1 MTSSHAPG
9 EPGGAVEPGGP
20 GPEGTTKPA
29 GPVEATGP
37 IEPSEPAEPTG
48 PVTPGGPGRAE
59 RPAGATLRR
68 VLAFDDAGTLRL
80 LLAPGG
86 ADPVVREV
94 AFSDSGGQETG
105 RCPGD
110 RVVLAVGPPASS
122 PDAAAAVYGAARQ
135 GGRAVVLRDTEGV
148 PPAPEVLAAAG
159 ETGLALLAR
168 APWADWGETASLLR
182 SALALSGAEED
193 TGRDAPPYGDDL
205 GALASA
211 IAASTGGSI
220 TIEDTAFRVLAHS
233 ATLPEAD
240 GVRRSTILGGRVP
253 EARMA
258 ELRRSGLLRA
268 LWTSRDVI
276 RRPAS
281 DGGPERLVVAVRSG
295 PEVLGSIW
303 AAADG
308 RSLSPR
314 ADDALR
320 RAAEAAA
327 PHLIRHRLRESGA
340 VRRRNDALRGLL
352 YGQGDAR
359 THAWSLGVAADAP
372 CAVVVAEHTGGAAPP
387 AVRRTLDVLG
397 LQAASYRPG
406 AVVLREAERLLV
418 LLPLA
423 GGRGGEL
430 PERGSGDLRGREC
443 EAGARAASALARE
456 LASLAPSLPGGVP
469 VRAGAGPVVPSA
481 LRAAASCEEAGL
493 VVRVLA
499 ERERRG
505 GVRNP
510 VRYAG
515 PAEAG
520 PALDVLRML
529 DAVRPLWEAGSGPV
543 HDLVRADLATGGEL
557 VRTLGAYLDASGDVR
572 RAAERLVLHPNTLR
586 YRLRRARE
594 RHGVDLDDPD
604 TRLLV
609 TLAVRLTGD
618 V

>member
-1 MTSSHAPG
+1 MTSSPAPG

-20 GPEGTTKPA
+20 GPEGTTKPT

-37 IEPSEPAEPTG
+37 VEPSGPAE

-80 LLAPGG
+80 LLAPRG

-105 RCPGD
+105 RCPGG

-168 APWADWGETASLLR
+168 ATWADWGETASLLR
-182 SALALSGAEED
+182 SALALSGSEED

-253 EARMA
+253 EARIA

-327 PHLIRHRLRESGA
+327 PHLVRHRLRESGA

-529 DAVRPLWEAGSGPV
+529 DAVRPLWEAG
-543 HDLVRADLATGGEL
+543 
-557 VRTLGAYLDASGDVR
+557 LGAGAR
-572 RAAERLVLHPNTLR
+572 PRAGRPR
-586 YRLRRARE
+586 GGR
-594 RHGVDLDDPD
+594 
-604 TRLLV
+604 
-609 TLAVRLTGD
+609 
-618 V
+618 

>member
-1 MTSSHAPG
+1 MTSSPAPG

-20 GPEGTTKPA
+20 GPEGTTKPTEPVEPTGPTEPP
-29 GPVEATGP
+29 GPVE
-37 IEPSEPAEPTG
+37 

-59 RPAGATLRR
+59 RPAGVTLRR

-80 LLAPGG
+80 LLAPRG

-193 TGRDAPPYGDDL
+193 AGRDAPPYGDDL

-359 THAWSLGVAADAP
+359 THAWSLGVPADAP
-372 CAVVVAEHTGGAAPP
+372 CAVVVAEHTGGAAAPP

-423 GGRGGEL
+423 GGRGGEV

-443 EAGARAASALARE
+443 EAGARAALALARE

-505 GVRNP
+505 GVRTP

-557 VRTLGAYLDASGDVR
+557 VRTLGAYVDASGDVR